1 MPHVFRDPAW
11 GKSTGDLVFA
21 WNLETDADASPD
33 DPTRTPRLAE
43 EYLLPLEQTVEP
55 REEGQSVTEEEAA
68 EDSALD
74 FSLDS
79 YPPGWPGP
87 GQRKARE
94 TRNAPRRS
102 HDGEAPIPF
111 PRIGEYFAGFLIRG
125 ELGRGTFGRVYLAEQ
140 SGLANR
146 PVALKVSR
154 LLGEEPRNLARLQ
167 HAHIVPIYSVHDDP
181 ITGLRLLCMPYVG
194 GTNLARI
201 LELLGPDA
209 PLVGTG
215 RTFIQALDRLAA
227 LQTSVAAVGS
237 SAFPESPAPDSPWS
251 REPEH
256 RSDQSS
262 PVREDHR
269 RHLPSCLIGP
279 DDGLDEATA
288 GDAERGAEQPARHFL
303 RRAGYIQAAVW
314 VAARLAEALEH
325 AHDRGLLHRDVKP
338 SNVLI
343 AGDGTP
349 MLLDFNLSTD
359 IFREST
365 PAEARAM
372 LGGTLPY
379 MSPEHLDAFNPIG
392 TTSAK
397 EIDGRSDIY
406 AIGLILFEMITGAPP
421 FEEPPAS
428 LPLVE
433 IVTMMTYQRRMILP
447 SARAINPK
455 VSWSLESVLWK
466 CLEPNP
472 DRRYRLAGELA
483 EDLRRLLD
491 DRPLRHAPELSVR
504 ERAAKWVRRHPGARS
519 TTTLG
524 MVSAGLILGLG
535 IMIWGLNDHL
545 AGLAAK
551 SERAAFATT
560 FRECQLRLNTL
571 SGSSNHLDQ
580 GLREA
585 RGALRRYQVLTHPD
599 WTSAPLVARL
609 EPAERAAL
617 RAEMAELLF
626 LTVRGEVMR
635 AKASGRPSLIRPAYI
650 DAIRLLDCAE
660 RFDPS
665 PSPALYEDRAAAWK
679 ALGRPDRARLD
690 RARAETIPLRSS
702 RDFYLSGAGKL
713 VRGNPEGS
721 ERDLERAVAI
731 DPGRFWAWFTLG
743 LCHQEQGRYVEAAG
757 DFGVC
762 AALFPDFA
770 WPHLNRGLALAAAGR
785 NQEARFEYDRAL
797 ELSPNFREAL
807 VNRGLASLALGEN
820 RAAFR
825 DLDRTIKL
833 GHHDPGVL
841 AARAEVLAKL
851 GRRDEARVQF
861 DRALAASP
869 GNPSLRVARGFF
881 RLVEDPAGARK
892 DFLEAL
898 AQDPKSARAEF
909 GLANLWRHTE
919 PRAAMRALDR
929 AIKADPNLLDAI
941 QLRALMRARQGDPAA
956 ESDVDRLIA
965 RPTARGLYNGACALA
980 VLSKSIPDPRY
991 KVRARN
997 LLDRA
1002 LALGWS
1008 AATASSDPDL
1018 DPLRDANWST
1028 HGQ

>member
-1 MPHVFRDPAW
+1 MPHSLSDPAW
-11 GKSTGDLVFA
+11 RRATDDLVFA
-21 WNLETDADASPD
+21 WNPESDADALPD
-33 DPTRTPRLAE
+33 DATRTPRLPE
-43 EYLLPLEQTVEP
+43 EYLSPLDQTFTP
-55 REEGQSVTEEEAA
+55 REVEDYATDEVAA
-68 EDSALD
+68 EKSSLDYSLSPNSFGEVALD
-74 FSLDS
+74 S
-79 YPPGWPGP
+79 
-87 GQRKARE
+87 RRARE
-94 TRNAPRRS
+94 TRGNLRPSSAE
-102 HDGEAPIPF
+102 EAPIPF

-146 PVALKVSR
+146 LVALKVSR

-167 HAHIVPIYSVHDDP
+167 HAHIVPIHSVHDDP
-181 ITGLRLLCMPYVG
+181 TTGLRLLCMPYVG

-201 LELLGPDA
+201 LELLGSEA
-209 PLVGTG
+209 PVAGTG
-215 RTFIQALDRLAA
+215 RTFVQALDRLAA
-227 LQTSVAAVGS
+227 PQAGYSTVADA
-237 SAFPESPAPDSPWS
+237 
-251 REPEH
+251 
-256 RSDQSS
+256 
-262 PVREDHR
+262 
-269 RHLPSCLIGP
+269 
-279 DDGLDEATA
+279 ATTN
-288 GDAERGAEQPARHFL
+288 GAERGSEQPARHFL
-303 RRAGYIQAAVW
+303 KRAGYIQAAVW

-325 AHDRGLLHRDVKP
+325 AHDRGLLHRDIKP
-338 SNVLI
+338 SNILI

-359 IFREST
+359 ITREST
-365 PAEARAM
+365 PEEARAM

-406 AIGLILFEMITGAPP
+406 AIGLILFEMITGAAP

-433 IVTMMTYQRRMILP
+433 IITMMTYQRRLILP

-455 VSWSLESVLWK
+455 VSWSLESVLRK

-472 DRRYRLAGELA
+472 DRRYRHAGELA

-491 DRPLRHAPELSVR
+491 DRPLRHAPELSAR
-504 ERAAKWVRRHPGARS
+504 ECVAKWVRRHPGMKSS
-519 TTTLG
+519 TVVGTL
-524 MVSAGLILGLG
+524 SLGLILGLG
-535 IMIWGLNDHL
+535 ILIWSLNDHL

-585 RGALRRYQVLTHPD
+585 RDALRRYQVLTHPD
-599 WTSAPLVARL
+599 WTSGSLVARL
-609 EPAERAAL
+609 EPASQARL
-617 RAEMAELLF
+617 RAEMAELLL
-626 LTVRGEVMR
+626 LTARAEIVR
-635 AKASGRPSLIRPAYI
+635 AKSSGRPSLIRPAYT

-665 PSPALYEDRAAAWK
+665 PSPALYEERAAVWK
-679 ALGRPDRARLD
+679 ALGRTQRARLD
-690 RARAETIPLRSS
+690 QARAEAIPLRSS

-713 VRGNPEGS
+713 VRGNLEGG

-731 DPGRFWAWFTLG
+731 DPALFWAWFTLG
-743 LCHQEQGRYVEAAG
+743 LCHQEQGRYIEAAG

-762 AALFPDFA
+762 TALFPEFA

-807 VNRGLASLALGEN
+807 VNRGLASLALGDN
-820 RAAFR
+820 QGAFG
-825 DLDRTIKL
+825 DLDRAVKL
-833 GHHDPGVL
+833 GQRDPGVL
-841 AARAEVLAKL
+841 AARAEAIAKL

-861 DRALAASP
+861 DRALAVSP
-869 GNPSLRVARGFF
+869 GDPSLLVARGFF
-881 RLVEDPAGARK
+881 RLVEDPVGARH

-898 AQDPKSARAEF
+898 VHDPRNARAEF
-909 GLANLWRHTE
+909 GLANLWRHTK

-929 AIKADPNLLDAI
+929 AIEADPNLLDAI
-941 QLRALMRARQGDPAA
+941 QLRALMRAGLGDPAA
-956 ESDVDRLIA
+956 ESDVDRLIS
-965 RPTARGLYNGACALA
+965 RPTAHGLYNGACALA
-980 VLSKSIPDPRY
+980 VLSRSIPDPRY
-991 KVRARN
+991 KIRSRN

-1002 LALGWS
+1002 LALGWP
-1008 AATASSDPDL
+1008 AATAGSDPDL
-1018 DPLRDANWST
+1018 EPVRDDKRSAPN
-1028 HGQ
+1028 Q

>member
-1 MPHVFRDPAW
+1 MPRVVRDPAW

-21 WNLETDADASPD
+21 WNLESDADALPD
-33 DPTRTPRLAE
+33 DPTRTPHLAE
-43 EYLLPLEQTVEP
+43 DCLLPLEQTIEP
-55 REEGQSVTEEEAA
+55 PEDEQSATEEGSA
-68 EDSALD
+68 EDPALG

-79 YPPGWPGP
+79 DPFEGPYPGK
-87 GQRKARE
+87 RSARE
-94 TRNAPRRS
+94 TRNAPQRS
-102 HDGEAPIPF
+102 QDGETPIPF
-111 PRIGEYFAGFLIRG
+111 PRIGEYFSGFLIRG

-209 PLVGTG
+209 PLVATG
-215 RTFIQALDRLAA
+215 RTLIQALDRLAA
-227 LQTSVAAVGS
+227 LQTSVAAVGGS
-237 SAFPESPAPDSPWS
+237 PIPEAAAPDSQS
-251 REPEH
+251 RHVAER
-256 RSDQSS
+256 RSDPSS
-262 PVREDHR
+262 PAREDHR
-269 RHLPSCLIGP
+269 RNSPHCLI
-279 DDGLDEATA
+279 GLDEAIPT
-288 GDAERGAEQPARHFL
+288 GAACGSEQPARQFL
-303 RRAGYIQAAVW
+303 REAGYIQAAVW
-314 VAARLAEALEH
+314 IAARLAEALEH

-338 SNVLI
+338 SNILI

-406 AIGLILFEMITGAPP
+406 AIGLILFEMITGSPP

-504 ERAAKWVRRHPGARS
+504 ERVAKWIRRHPGARS

-535 IMIWGLNDHL
+535 IMIWSLNEHL

-551 SERAAFATT
+551 SERVAFATT

-585 RGALRRYQVLTHPD
+585 RGVLRRYQVLTHPD
-599 WTSAPLVARL
+599 WTSEPLVARL

-626 LTVRGEVMR
+626 LTVRAEIMR
-635 AKASGRPSLIRPAYI
+635 AKASGRPSLIRPAYT

-660 RFDPS
+660 RFDPA
-665 PSPALYEDRAAAWK
+665 PSPALYEERAAAWK

-690 RARAETIPLRSS
+690 QARAETIPLRSS
-702 RDFYLSGAGKL
+702 RDFYLAGAGKL
-713 VRGNPEGS
+713 VRGNAEGS
-721 ERDLERAVAI
+721 ERDLSRAVAI

-743 LCHQEQGRYVEAAG
+743 LCHQEQGRYLEAAG

-762 AALFPDFA
+762 TALFPDFA
-770 WPHLNRGLALAAAGR
+770 WPHLNRGLALAAAGL
-785 NQEARFEYDRAL
+785 NQEARIEYDRAL

-807 VNRGLASLALGEN
+807 VNRGLASLDLGEN

-825 DLDRTIKL
+825 DLDRAIQL
-833 GHHDPGVL
+833 GHHDLGVQT
-841 AARAEVLAKL
+841 ARAEVLARL

-869 GNPSLRVARGFF
+869 GDPSLRVARGFF

-898 AQDPKSARAEF
+898 AHDPRNARAEF
-909 GLANLWRHTE
+909 GLAILWRHTQ
-919 PRAAMRALDR
+919 PRAATRALDR

-991 KVRARN
+991 KVRSRN

-1018 DPLRDANWST
+1018 DPVRDAKSP
-1028 HGQ
+1028 